1 MPRICVTSVN
11 FFSGCYTDLGVRL
24 ATRYL
29 FSRYGGRVATKDDL
43 AELCSR
49 FGVDLDYFVNYV
61 IRYGY
66 VVRVLRGL
74 YYVRTVEEFKLGRAP
89 DVLRVL
95 ALGME
100 RLGVRW
106 YFGLYTALR
115 LGGATHEYYDVVF
128 VISDSIYRP
137 KPVRVA
143 GERVRFVRVKPSLT
157 SFGLV
162 RRDGLVYSD
171 LEKTVLDFTYLSRY
185 GSIPRERA
193 VAVLREHADAL
204 NRERLAEYAKR
215 YPKTVRGVLRDE
227 GLL

>member
-1 MPRICVTSVN
+1 
-11 FFSGCYTDLGVRL
+11 
-24 ATRYL
+24 
-29 FSRYGGRVATKDDL
+29 
-43 AELCSR
+43 
-49 FGVDLDYFVNYV
+49 
-61 IRYGY
+61 
-66 VVRVLRGL
+66 
-74 YYVRTVEEFKLGRAP
+74 
-89 DVLRVL
+89 VL

-143 GERVRFVRVKPSLT
+143 GERVRFVKVKPRLM

-162 RRDGLVYSD
+162 RKDGLVYSD
-171 LEKTVLDFTYLSRY
+171 LEKTILDFTYLSRY

-204 NRERLAEYAKR
+204 NRERLAEYVKR